1 MFCRWQIF
9 VLSNYLC
16 ESCWSQNTAH
26 TRLDLVTLI
35 LIFGIFNARVQ
46 CAICGWKFNRFKIWS
61 TSGKSQVIMEFPI
74 NSAAELNGRLF
85 TILLLIKM
93 GQWYGSIPKTD
104 KRNLMLFE
112 EHPPKD
118 SWLNF
123 QKVQL
128 LLVKETLTG
137 FLIFQDLILAIM
149 FTVCSRVFTVYYDW
163 LKLISQK
170 KLACRLTHNIVY
182 VLLKLNFIILWIP
195 IHLFWHLHI
204 NPCQESPGQKW
215 K

>member
-1 MFCRWQIF
+1 MKVVGHKIQD
-9 VLSNYLC
+9 L
-16 ESCWSQNTAH
+16 
-26 TRLDLVTLI
+26 LDLDLIRLI
-35 LIFGIFNARVQ
+35 LIFGIFNACVQ
-46 CAICGWKFNRFKIWS
+46 CAICGWKFNRFKFWS

-112 EHPPKD
+112 EYPPKD
-118 SWLNF
+118 SWLHF

-137 FLIFQDLILAIM
+137 FWYFKIWFQLHVYVYGM
-149 FTVCSRVFTVYYDW
+149 FKSVYSIPELWFTR
-163 LKLISQK
+163 LKLIS
-170 KLACRLTHNIVY
+170 
-182 VLLKLNFIILWIP
+182 LKNCP
-195 IHLFWHLHI
+195 
-204 NPCQESPGQKW
+204 KW
-215 K
+215 FLGLE